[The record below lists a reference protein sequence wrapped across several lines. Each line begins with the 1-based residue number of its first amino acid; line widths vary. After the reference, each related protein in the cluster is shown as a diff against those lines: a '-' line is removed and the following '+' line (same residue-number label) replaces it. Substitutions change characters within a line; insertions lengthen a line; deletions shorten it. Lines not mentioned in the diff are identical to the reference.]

1 MGKKAK
7 EMKPIVLI
15 LSLIIIV
22 LVTFMTL
29 NFIEDRKEDSLK
41 QSTINGL
48 RLQNKKEKDSLEN
61 VLKVTRDSLDIAFNT
76 IKIATAERE
85 ASHLRTQATIRNLQ
99 RIVFITHSDSSRTKA
114 LKELYKTYTP

>member
-1 MGKKAK
+1 
-7 EMKPIVLI
+7 MKPIELI

-29 NFIEDRKEDSLK
+29 NFIEDRKEDNLK
-41 QSTINGL
+41 QTTINGL

-76 IKIATAERE
+76 IKIATAERIE
-85 ASHLRTQATIRNLQ
+85 AHERTQRIIKNYEKIIFIRYA
-99 RIVFITHSDSSRTKA
+99 SDSARHRKLS
-114 LKELYKTYTP
+114 ELFPSYVIP